1 MPPFRFSM
9 SVPGILQSARV
20 RNGAGEQPVPGQD
33 RLRSQGVAGRDA
45 EAFLSVASR
54 MDTSP

>member
-1 MPPFRFSM
+1 M